1 MKGLFVRAAV
11 AAMAVVVLA
20 GCGDTDLG
28 RTVVRFETTQGSF
41 EVQLF
46 DDVAPLTV
54 RNFLGYVNDGAYVG
68 SIVHRSVPDFV
79 IQGGGFTTG
88 PVETFPDTFPGKVPV
103 HRPVKNE
110 AGVSNVRATLAMAL
124 EYVGDRPLINSATN
138 EWYINLDDNSRLD
151 ADDFTVFGEV
161 KGDGMGVVDAIAGLG
176 IYDLSSYDDALDT
189 TPLTAAPEPALE
201 LRDLV
206 VILRIEVVS

>member
-1 MKGLFVRAAV
+1 MMLRSIFVLALSGLFVISSCSDA
-11 AAMAVVVLA
+11 
-20 GCGDTDLG
+20 TLG
-28 RTVVRFETTQGSF
+28 HTVVRFETNLGNF

-54 RNFLGYVNDGAYVG
+54 QNFLRYVDDGAYVG

-88 PVETFPDTFPGKVPV
+88 PAATFPETFPGRVPV

-110 AGVSNVRATLAMAL
+110 AAVSNVRGTIAMAL
-124 EYVGDRPLINSATN
+124 EYVDDRPLINSATN
-138 EWYINLDDNSRLD
+138 EWYINLDDNARLD

-161 KGDGMGVVDAIAGLG
+161 RGDGMHVVDEIAALG
-176 IYDLSSYDDALDT
+176 IYDLSAYNDALNT

-201 LRDLV
+201 IQDLV
-206 VILRIEVVS
+206 VILRIDVFEG